1 MKKAVVLCAALAVLA
16 ALTLT
21 GCGGDGKDL
30 EEKATAFFDKVE
42 DGFEDLEDRLD
53 ELDDR
58 LSGTAEAEPEPT
70 PAPEPTPGP
79 EATPEPA
86 PTQAPAEAASDSGI
100 RPEIK
105 EAIDSYEQF
114 FSRYVDFME
123 SYDASNVSVLGEYV
137 SFMEQYAE
145 TMQKLDEMENA
156 DLTDAETVYL
166 TQAMLRID
174 QMLLE
179 AAS

>member
-1 MKKAVVLCAALAVLA
+1 MKKAVALCAALAVLA

-42 DGFEDLEDRLD
+42 DGFENLEDRLD
-53 ELDDR
+53 DLDDK

-70 PAPEPTPGP
+70 PEP
-79 EATPEPA
+79 EATQEPA
-86 PTQAPAEAASDSGI
+86 PTQAPAGAASDSDI

-114 FSRYVDFME
+114 FKSYVDFMK
-123 SYDASNVSVLGEYV
+123 SYDASNVNVLGEYA

-179 AAS
+179 AAG